1 MKCNL
6 KNNVGKNRDHL
17 SENPNRSK
25 ASIVPGCDPRRID
38 EPSLSNSVDVSS
50 SSADPSIFSCDNA
63 YSGPVMLDFGL
74 KTIHHLPCEYVGFNK
89 ENDSI
94 TARELRLR
102 DADRTNQTAPS
113 LPTFFSGQR
122 LKRSNVASCPQS
134 TINANDT
141 SQINGRCFSPTT
153 SQVTSL
159 NVVRRCTQQAHCHE
173 STQTSVNNAS
183 LPLNASTSDFT
194 QSLYINEKRKA
205 PANMTARSV
214 RRRLS
219 TSSSTY
225 GSTNDLS
232 TSSSACG
239 FNNAFQN
246 DGQHQDFH
254 TAKGVDSSD
263 NPLLPVDQRSTRF
276 SQPSADAAVALQHSD
291 QQCDLHRIEGASNNN
306 ANPSQTT
313 PTTYLAE
320 PLRSSTRR
328 KAPAN
333 VGTCFVRRRLST
345 SSSQGS
351 SFEHTSHQSDV
362 HRSEDQSLLYEDLG
376 DCNERVA
383 IATLHFGM
391 DSGTN
396 PLDPEIVEGLIEF
409 LDAHNELV
417 QVFRTTR
424 DKCAENDVPE
434 FKVRLYNGNGARGYE
449 LPTSQA
455 IGAIVFDSGP
465 TTESDYDIVIEYR
478 DGPAKRINKL
488 HQSYMSLQF
497 PLIFVYG
504 QPGYHIKL
512 MTRSANPNERMRRVS
527 MNAFYTWIWSLDSSG
542 EFSVKSARSY
552 IDDTLLHMVGAPTR
566 WVKVVPIKI
575 NIFAWK
581 VCLDKLPTRLNL
593 SLHGIDIL
601 PIICP
606 ICSSAGESGS
616 HLFFSCNMACLLLR
630 KVGRWW
636 DLDFPKLHSRFG
648 VSGWFRVFPSFAA
661 SSFGLSRYIASWARR
676 LSSLILI
683 NSLHVG

>member
-6 KNNVGKNRDHL
+6 KNNVGKNHDHL
-17 SENPNRSK
+17 YEKPNRNK
-25 ASIVPGCDPRRID
+25 TSIVPGCDPRRID

-74 KTIHHLPCEYVGFNK
+74 KTIHHLPCEYLGFNK
-89 ENDSI
+89 EKDSI

-102 DADRTNQTAPS
+102 DADCTNQTAPS

-122 LKRSNVASCPQS
+122 LKRSNVADKVTHRRRKKIQGANECCNINDVDSVVEDCPQS
-134 TINANDT
+134 AINANDT
-141 SQINGRCFSPTT
+141 NQINGRCFSPTT

-159 NVVRRCTQQAHCHE
+159 NVVRGCTQQAHSHE

-205 PANMTARSV
+205 PADMTARSV

-225 GSTNDLS
+225 GSNSNLS

-239 FNNAFQN
+239 FNNALQN
-246 DGQHQDFH
+246 DGDHRDSH
-254 TAKGVDSSD
+254 TTKGVDSSD
-263 NPLLPVDQRSTRF
+263 NLLLPVDQRSTRF
-276 SQPSADAAVALQHSD
+276 SQPSADAAVSLQHSD
-291 QQCDLHRIEGASNNN
+291 QQCDLHRTEGASNNN
-306 ANPSQTT
+306 VNPSQTT

-333 VGTCFVRRRLST
+333 VGTRSVRRCLST
-345 SSSQGS
+345 SSSQSS

-376 DCNERVA
+376 DSNERCRYCNA
-383 IATLHFGM
+383 AFWHGERLK
-391 DSGTN
+391 
-396 PLDPEIVEGLIEF
+396 EIVEGLIEF
-409 LDAHNELV
+409 LDTHNELV
-417 QVFRTTR
+417 QVFRTAR

-504 QPGYHIKL
+504 QPRL
-512 MTRSANPNERMRRVS
+512 P
-527 MNAFYTWIWSLDSSG
+527 
-542 EFSVKSARSY
+542 
-552 IDDTLLHMVGAPTR
+552 APFT
-566 WVKVVPIKI
+566 
-575 NIFAWK
+575 
-581 VCLDKLPTRLNL
+581 
-593 SLHGIDIL
+593 
-601 PIICP
+601 
-606 ICSSAGESGS
+606 
-616 HLFFSCNMACLLLR
+616 
-630 KVGRWW
+630 
-636 DLDFPKLHSRFG
+636 
-648 VSGWFRVFPSFAA
+648 
-661 SSFGLSRYIASWARR
+661 
-676 LSSLILI
+676 
-683 NSLHVG
+683 